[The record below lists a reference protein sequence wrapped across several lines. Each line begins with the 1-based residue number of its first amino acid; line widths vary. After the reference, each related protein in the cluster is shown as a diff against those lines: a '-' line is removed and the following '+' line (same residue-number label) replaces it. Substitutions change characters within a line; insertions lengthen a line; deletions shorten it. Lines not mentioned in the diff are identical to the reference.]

1 MNKKLNALL
10 VGSGIAAFGMSVA
23 WIASHVATKTMVN
36 AALDRELPE
45 FIKKKMFFDF
55 EKDDELIQSLKL
67 KAEKLKNSVSHTVEI
82 QSHDNEKLVGH
93 WKRNDNEKRIIIAMH
108 GWRSSWIR
116 DFCAI
121 SGFWDDNGCSV
132 LYAEQRGQGSSG
144 GDYMGFGMIERY
156 DCLNWIKWVSNHN
169 TNNVPVYL
177 AGISMGASTVLMAS
191 GFELP
196 KCVCGIIADCGF
208 TSAKAIWKHVAQKNM
223 HLPYNIHSKQ
233 IEDWC
238 KRKINLSTEYYTTL
252 DALKNNKIPI
262 LFVHGTDDGFVPI
275 EMTYENYKMCIAPKT
290 LLVVPGADH
299 AMSYIVDKAA
309 YESTVLHFWQQNDK
323 TFPAN
328 I

>member
-1 MNKKLNALL
+1 
-10 VGSGIAAFGMSVA
+10 
-23 WIASHVATKTMVN
+23 
-36 AALDRELPE
+36 
-45 FIKKKMFFDF
+45 
-55 EKDDELIQSLKL
+55 
-67 KAEKLKNSVSHTVEI
+67 
-82 QSHDNEKLVGH
+82 
-93 WKRNDNEKRIIIAMH
+93 
-108 GWRSSWIR
+108 
-116 DFCAI
+116 
-121 SGFWDDNGCSV
+121 
-132 LYAEQRGQGSSG
+132 
-144 GDYMGFGMIERY
+144 
-156 DCLNWIKWVSNHN
+156 
-169 TNNVPVYL
+169 
-177 AGISMGASTVLMAS
+177 MGASTVLMAS

-196 KCVCGIIADCGF
+196 ECVCGIIADCGF

-275 EMTYENYKMCIAPKT
+275 DMTYENYKMCIAPKT

-323 TFPAN
+323 SFPAN
-328 I
+328 T